1 MYAKKNSGMKV
12 VATLL
17 AIALLIG
24 GVIGGTVAWLIAQT
38 QTVTNTFTVGNIT
51 IDLEETVGTEG
62 VKSAKNQAVTNN
74 NFKIVPGATQE
85 KDPVVTVEQGSEKC
99 YVYVCVEN
107 NLVLGTTTVGT
118 LNIDTAKWEAIGTT
132 GNKTVYRY
140 SEVVDAAA
148 ADKELPVFTTVS
160 YANTITAGDMTTLAN
175 KTIVISAY
183 AHQSENLTDGT
194 TTTDAA
200 AKAHFGITSTNP

>member
-24 GVIGGTVAWLIAQT
+24 GVVGGTVAWLIAQT

-74 NFKIVPGATQE
+74 NFKIVPGATQK

-107 NLVLGTTTVGT
+107 NLVLDTTTVGT
-118 LNIDTAKWEAIGTT
+118 LNIDTAKWVAIGTT

-140 SEVVDAAA
+140 FEVVDAAA
-148 ADKELPVFTTVS
+148 ADKALPVFTTVS